1 MNIYAYRLPHENRI
15 VAGCGD
21 FMVEGM
27 VKNSFLISPFGRD
40 QRVMSIPVD
49 KEIIPEEI
57 DLLMAEE
64 YKRSE
69 TKEERSTT
77 RSEHKEMVERTIAS
91 IRNGKLDK
99 CVMARIIVEEGRVKI
114 SQLLKRLSDDH
125 PGAFIFMYHTA
136 EHGTWVGASP
146 EVLLLKRGNEIRSMA
161 LAGTRAAG
169 SEEEWSDKNVAE
181 QRIVADYIARQF
193 AESGIEPTVSAA
205 TTHRAGNVE
214 HLMTEIRGKV
224 SDLSEAERLAE
235 RLSPTPALAGYP
247 VDAAIEHIEQ
257 TEPFDRGGYG
267 GYCGVIDLYGNI
279 SLYVNLR
286 SLRIEKEHYTLYV
299 GGGIMPDSDP
309 DDEWQETEMKSLTIR
324 DALTKR
330 EESN

>member
-1 MNIYAYRLPHENRI
+1 
-15 VAGCGD
+15 
-21 FMVEGM
+21 
-27 VKNSFLISPFGRD
+27 
-40 QRVMSIPVD
+40 
-49 KEIIPEEI
+49 
-57 DLLMAEE
+57 
-64 YKRSE
+64 
-69 TKEERSTT
+69 
-77 RSEHKEMVERTIAS
+77 MVERTIAS

-114 SQLLKRLSDDH
+114 SQLLKRLSEDH

-161 LAGTRAAG
+161 LAGTRVAG
-169 SEEEWSDKNVAE
+169 SEEEWSDKNVAD

-193 AESGIEPTVSAA
+193 TESGIEPTVSAA

-235 RLSPTPALAGYP
+235 RLSPTPALA
-247 VDAAIEHIEQ
+247 AAIEHIEQ